1 MLTKIQSFYGFTKMP
16 FGRDIAPASCTATQA
31 TPRPSPGSPGPSPP
45 ARSPSSPARS
55 ARERPRASAP
65 PWPASTPSATAPSTW
80 PTRPASASAASA
92 SRSSSPA
99 ARPPASTP
107 APCSPR
113 PPTPWPPRPQS
124 AAAPP
129 VLILDEAHQLDPGQ
143 LETIRTL
150 TSYDL
155 DTSTCFAGLLIG
167 QPALRAWLRLGVLA
181 ALDQRIALRAHLDG
195 MTREETASYIS
206 HYLTLAGRGSDT
218 PFSDDA
224 ITLIHDT
231 SRGLPRTIN
240 NLCIAALIAA
250 CAAGHAI
257 ADQSAARAAITEV
270 TATPRAPPSPAG
282 PSPAGFSTA
291 RHPQDRR
298 HRHPQD
304 QPSTPL

>member
-16 FGRDIAPASCTATQA
+16 FGRDITPGQLHRHHGHAEAVARLTWAITTRSLAVLTGEVGAGKTASARAALAGPDPVRYRPIYLASPAGIGIRGICQQVVIACGH
-31 TPRPSPGSPGPSPP
+31 TPRFHTGSLLPQ
-45 ARSPSSPARS
+45 AAD
-55 ARERPRASAP
+55 ALATEAAERGR
-65 PWPASTPSATAPSTW
+65 T
-80 PTRPASASAASA
+80 
-92 SRSSSPA
+92 
-99 ARPPASTP
+99 
-107 APCSPR
+107 
-113 PPTPWPPRPQS
+113 
-124 AAAPP
+124 P

-167 QPALRAWLRLGVLA
+167 QPALRARLRLGVLA
-181 ALDQRIALRAHLDG
+181 ALDQRIAIRAHLDG

-206 HYLTLAGRGSDT
+206 HHLALAGRGSDT
-218 PFSDDA
+218 LFSDDA

-257 ADQSAARAAITEV
+257 ADQAAARAAITEV
-270 TATPRAPPSPAG
+270 TATP
-282 PSPAGFSTA
+282 
-291 RHPQDRR
+291 
-298 HRHPQD
+298 
-304 QPSTPL
+304 